1 MNRLVVIS
9 AKDVRL
15 TDVSQLLDSFLVRPK
30 EESDRKGCVDA
41 DNRQL
46 CSLEAIPDLKVPK
59 DPKLI
64 NGFLSKRRN
73 RLHP

>member
-9 AKDVRL
+9 AKDVRSI
-15 TDVSQLLDSFLVRPK
+15 DVFQQKDSFQVLPK
-30 EESDRKGCVDA
+30 AGSGPKGCVGA

-64 NGFLSKRRN
+64 NGF
-73 RLHP
+73 